1 MPRTTLYV
9 VILLGLASAASAQ
22 WPARTVPDVPR
33 STDGTVNLTAPTPR
47 TSHGRPDLSGL
58 WIPQPDP
65 NGKPEG
71 VENTVFPRYLINV
84 TKDLE
89 DQSGLLVPAAESR
102 YRKRLA
108 TEGVEDPIAH
118 CQPPGSSRIFSLPRP
133 TKIIETP
140 GVMLLLHE
148 HDTTYRQIFTDG
160 RPLPEEPF
168 PTWMGYSIGRWDH
181 DTFVVTTI
189 GLTDRI
195 WLDVQG
201 HPQTEALDDRTLPP
215 NRCRSHGH
223 RSDLRRSRYLQNA
236 ADDYTQA
243 ATAPRSGD
251 DRVFL
256 LRQRKGPTPLRH
268 ANPAISA
275 VTVDYKGCS
284 IVMPCMTPVGPM

>member
-1 MPRTTLYV
+1 MLKTTVCLV
-9 VILLGLASAASAQ
+9 FLLALAPAANAQ
-22 WPARTVPDVPR
+22 WPARTVPNVPR
-33 STDGTVNLTAPTPR
+33 NADGTVNLSAPVPR
-47 TSHGRPDLSGL
+47 TSHGTPDLAGL
-58 WIPQPDP
+58 WMPVPDP

-71 VENTVFPRYLINV
+71 VENAVFPRYLINV

-89 DQSGLLVPAAESR
+89 DPAGLLVSAAEAR

-148 HDTTYRQIFTDG
+148 HDTTYRQVFTDG
-160 RPLPEEPF
+160 RPLPDEPF
-168 PTWMGYSIGRWDH
+168 PTWMGYSIGRWDG

-201 HPQTEALDDRTLPP
+201 HPQTEALVMTERFRRIDNGHMDIEVTYDDPGT
-215 NRCRSHGH
+215 
-223 RSDLRRSRYLQNA
+223 
-236 ADDYTQA
+236 
-243 ATAPRSGD
+243 
-251 DRVFL
+251 F
-256 LRQRKGPTPLRH
+256 KTPLTITHKLRLLPDQEMIEYFCSDNEKDRH
-268 ANPAISA
+268 RYDTTLQSA
-275 VTVDYKGCS
+275 
-284 IVMPCMTPVGPM
+284 P

>member
-1 MPRTTLYV
+1 MPRATLYV
-9 VILLGLASAASAQ
+9 VFLLGLAPAASAQ

-89 DQSGLLVPAAESR
+89 DQGGLLVPTAESR

-140 GVMLLLHE
+140 SAMLLLHE

-201 HPQTEALDDRTLPP
+201 HPQTEALVMTERFRRIDV
-215 NRCRSHGH
+215 GH
-223 RSDLRRSRYLQNA
+223 LDIEVTY
-236 ADDYTQA
+236 ADPGT
-243 ATAPRSGD
+243 
-251 DRVFL
+251 F
-256 LRQRKGPTPLRH
+256 KTPLTITHKLRLLPDQEMIEYFCSDNEKDRH
-268 ANPAISA
+268 RYVTPTQQSA
-275 VTVDYKGCS
+275 
-284 IVMPCMTPVGPM
+284 P

>member
-9 VILLGLASAASAQ
+9 VFLLGLAPAASAQ

-58 WIPQPDP
+58 WIPEPDP

-84 TKDLE
+84 TKGLE
-89 DQSGLLVPAAESR
+89 DQAGLLVPAAETR

-140 GVMLLLHE
+140 SMMLLLHE

-201 HPQTEALDDRTLPP
+201 HPQTEALVMTERFRRIDV
-215 NRCRSHGH
+215 GH
-223 RSDLRRSRYLQNA
+223 MDIEVTYN
-236 ADDYTQA
+236 DPGT
-243 ATAPRSGD
+243 
-251 DRVFL
+251 F
-256 LRQRKGPTPLRH
+256 KTPLTITHKLRLLPDQETIEYFCSDNEKDRH
-268 ANPAISA
+268 R
-275 VTVDYKGCS
+275 Y
-284 IVMPCMTPVGPM
+284 VMPTQQSAP

>member
-1 MPRTTLYV
+1 MPQMTLC
-9 VILLGLASAASAQ
+9 ILFLLVLAPAASAQ
-22 WPARTVPDVPR
+22 WPARTIPNVPR
-33 STDGTVNLTAPTPR
+33 SSDGTVNLTAPTPR

-58 WIPQPDP
+58 WMPEPDP

-71 VENTVFPRYLINV
+71 VENTVFPRYLMNV

-89 DQSGLLVPAAESR
+89 DPSDLLVPAAESR
-102 YRKRLA
+102 YRERLA
-108 TEGVEDPIAH
+108 TDGAEDPIAH
-118 CQPPGSSRIFSLPRP
+118 CRPPGSPRIFSLPRP

-201 HPQTEALDDRTLPP
+201 HPHTEALVLTERFRRVDV
-215 NRCRSHGH
+215 GH
-223 RSDLRRSRYLQNA
+223 MDIEVT
-236 ADDYTQA
+236 YTDPG
-243 ATAPRSGD
+243 TFR
-251 DRVFL
+251 
-256 LRQRKGPTPLRH
+256 TPLTITHKLRLLPDQDMIEYFCSDNEKDRH
-268 ANPAISA
+268 RY
-275 VTVDYKGCS
+275 VTTHS
-284 IVMPCMTPVGPM
+284 STQ